1 MFKNILEKW
10 NSFWCH
16 NAPLNYQ
23 ANLFFESVEI
33 YGRKKVNHIK
43 FNGNHKGEEIMIQG
57 NISIEKK
64 DFNNKR
70 KYSDVETERFSLA
83 HNLVNIYEGKTIS
96 FMEPKIDNELFI
108 HFAYDNNGEIQ

>member
-1 MFKNILEKW
+1 MLKTFLKNGTA
-10 NSFWCH
+10 FWCD

-64 DFNNKR
+64 
-70 KYSDVETERFSLA
+70 
-83 HNLVNIYEGKTIS
+83 S
-96 FMEPKIDNELFI
+96 F
-108 HFAYDNNGEIQ
+108 